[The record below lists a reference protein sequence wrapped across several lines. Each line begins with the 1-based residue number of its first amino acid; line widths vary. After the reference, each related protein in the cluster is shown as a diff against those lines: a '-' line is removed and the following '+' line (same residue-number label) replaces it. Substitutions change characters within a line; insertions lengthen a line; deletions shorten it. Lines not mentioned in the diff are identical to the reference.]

1 MMILL
6 AKKYYPQKAILLG
19 VTMQAIYNIMHST
32 LFFHPDFNRRLQ
44 NHTGS
49 AMKAGGLV
57 GYAASPPVWNYTTPE
72 ECY

>member
-1 MMILL
+1 
-6 AKKYYPQKAILLG
+6 
-19 VTMQAIYNIMHST
+19 MQAIYNIMHST